1 MKAIKNRFQVF
12 VLAVLTCVLSMQGQ
26 REAQYTQ
33 YMYNTSLINPAYAGN
48 EDVLK
53 ISALHRSQWVGVN
66 GAPTTQT
73 LNIEDKIVGNLG
85 GSLNISKDAIGPLSE
100 VLFDVNISYAVQ
112 LNSMGKLAFG
122 LKAGGRLLDI
132 DLNKGNLRDYQSP
145 ATTNVKDG
153 EFSPVLG
160 AGLYYYTDSGYLGVS
175 ASNLLK
181 NNYYDNDS
189 GSNLDNSHFYLIGGY
204 VFDLSESLKFKPA
217 MMVKAV
223 VGAPYSFDFS
233 ANFMYQERLVM
244 GAAYRYNAAVS
255 GLLGIYITKQFFVGY
270 AYDYDLEL
278 NQNISG
284 GSHEIFLGLRFSLD
298 KSYVSPRFF

>member
-112 LNSMGKLAFG
+112 LNSIGKLAFG

-160 AGLYYYTDSGYLGVS
+160 AGLYYYTDRGYLGVS

-255 GLLGIYITKQFFVGY
+255 GLLGIYVTKQFFVGY

-298 KSYVSPRFF
+298 KSYESPRFF

>member
-1 MKAIKNRFQVF
+1 
-12 VLAVLTCVLSMQGQ
+12 
-26 REAQYTQ
+26 
-33 YMYNTSLINPAYAGN
+33 
-48 EDVLK
+48 
-53 ISALHRSQWVGVN
+53 
-66 GAPTTQT
+66 
-73 LNIEDKIVGNLG
+73 
-85 GSLNISKDAIGPLSE
+85 
-100 VLFDVNISYAVQ
+100 
-112 LNSMGKLAFG
+112 LNSIGKLAFG

-160 AGLYYYTDSGYLGVS
+160 AGLYYYTDRGYLGVS

-298 KSYVSPRFF
+298 KSYESPRFF

>member
-160 AGLYYYTDSGYLGVS
+160 AGLYYYTDRGYLGVS

-255 GLLGIYITKQFFVGY
+255 GLLGIYVTKQFFVGY

-298 KSYVSPRFF
+298 KSYESPRFF

>member
-48 EDVLK
+48 EDALK

-100 VLFDVNISYAVQ
+100 VLFDANISYAVQ
-112 LNSMGKLAFG
+112 LTSRGKLAFG
-122 LKAGGRLLDI
+122 MKLGGRLLDI

-160 AGLYYYTDSGYLGVS
+160 AGLYYYTERGYLGVS

-189 GSNLDNSHFYLIGGY
+189 GYNLDNSHFYLIGGY

-233 ANFMYQERLVM
+233 ANFMYQECLVM

-255 GLLGIYITKQFFVGY
+255 GLVGIYVTKQLFVGY

-284 GSHEIFLGLRFSLD
+284 GSHEIFIGLRFSLD
-298 KSYVSPRFF
+298 QSYESPRFF

>member
-1 MKAIKNRFQVF
+1 
-12 VLAVLTCVLSMQGQ
+12 LAVLTCVLSMQGQ

-160 AGLYYYTDSGYLGVS
+160 AGLYYYTDRGYLGVS

-298 KSYVSPRFF
+298 KSYESPRFF

>member
-160 AGLYYYTDSGYLGVS
+160 AGLYYYTDRGYLGVS

>member
-1 MKAIKNRFQVF
+1 
-12 VLAVLTCVLSMQGQ
+12 
-26 REAQYTQ
+26 
-33 YMYNTSLINPAYAGN
+33 
-48 EDVLK
+48 
-53 ISALHRSQWVGVN
+53 LHRSQWVGVN

-160 AGLYYYTDSGYLGVS
+160 AGLYYYTDRGYLGVS

-255 GLLGIYITKQFFVGY
+255 GLLGIYVTKQFFVGY

-298 KSYVSPRFF
+298 KSYESPRFF

>member
-33 YMYNTSLINPAYAGN
+33 YMYNTTLINPAYAGN
-48 EDVLK
+48 EDALK

-73 LNIEDKIVGNLG
+73 LNIENKIVGNLG

-112 LNSMGKLAFG
+112 LTSTGKLAFG

-160 AGLYYYTDSGYLGVS
+160 AGLYYYTDRGYLGVS

-181 NNYYDNDS
+181 NNYYDNNS

-233 ANFMYQERLVM
+233 ANFMYQECLVM

-255 GLLGIYITKQFFVGY
+255 GLLGINVTKQFFVGY

-278 NQNISG
+278 NQNVSG

-298 KSYVSPRFF
+298 KSYESPRFF